1 MTHILLNECHTAP
14 MTMTLPGVWG
24 TYSVD
29 VAAVAVD
36 VAAACWLL
44 LLGIAAAAVAAAAV
58 AAAAGAAVAA
68 VVRGL
73 NCYCQSHVLM

>member
-44 LLGIAAAAVAAAAV
+44 LLGIAAAAVAVSAAAG
-58 AAAAGAAVAA
+58 AGAAVAA